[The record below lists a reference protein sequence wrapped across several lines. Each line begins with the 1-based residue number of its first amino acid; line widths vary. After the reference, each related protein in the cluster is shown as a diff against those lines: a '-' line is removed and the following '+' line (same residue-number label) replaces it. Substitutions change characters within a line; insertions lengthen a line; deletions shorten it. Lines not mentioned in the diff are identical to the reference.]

1 MLASR
6 IPPKRCTAA
15 VPYELEPPAAAAE
28 GMPPAKRRR
37 ERVLPSRFRD
47 SAVAPPPAKKACK
60 APAPPKVE
68 DRDGEVYEVE
78 VRAVAPK
85 GSAFGAVQT
94 EVWTGE
100 PARTEE
106 ELYRAC
112 RNISRSGSSGCFS
125 GSVVTSVSNAGGKCA
140 PEERPVVGAVA
151 TPTSNAAA
159 GNAGL
164 EGRSPVV
171 ECKPKQEAEVRR
183 EDFYWPEDFVLGDV
197 VWARSGKKSPA
208 WPALV
213 INPLQH
219 APEVV
224 LNSCVPGALCVMF
237 FGYSAGGQN
246 RDYGWVKQGMIFP
259 FVEYLDRFQGQS
271 LHKLKLKPSKFRAAI
286 EEAFLAE
293 RGFFELQMDGVCS
306 LDKSV
311 NEQSVADGAHEVTGS
326 NNEQECQSHSQVV
339 VKLAAACCDSC
350 GNRLPSKTSKKKKQE
365 AEQLLCRHCE
375 KLLQSKQY
383 CGICKK
389 IWHHTDGGNWVCC
402 DECQIWVHVECDRTC
417 SELEDLENTEYFCP
431 DCKSKRKRVLKVEQT
446 STSNS

>member
-15 VPYELEPPAAAAE
+15 VPCELEPHAAAAPE

-37 ERVLPSRFRD
+37 ERVVPSRFRD
-47 SAVAPPPAKKACK
+47 SVVALPPPAKKACK
-60 APAPPKVE
+60 AAAPKVE

-85 GSAFGAVQT
+85 GSSFGAVQT
-94 EVWTGE
+94 AVWTGE
-100 PARTEE
+100 PAQTEE

-140 PEERPVVGAVA
+140 PEETPVVGAVVA
-151 TPTSNAAA
+151 STSNAAA
-159 GNAGL
+159 GNVGL
-164 EGRSPVV
+164 EGKSPVV

-246 RDYGWVKQGMIFP
+246 RVIY
-259 FVEYLDRFQGQS
+259 
-271 LHKLKLKPSKFRAAI
+271 
-286 EEAFLAE
+286 
-293 RGFFELQMDGVCS
+293 
-306 LDKSV
+306 
-311 NEQSVADGAHEVTGS
+311 
-326 NNEQECQSHSQVV
+326 
-339 VKLAAACCDSC
+339 
-350 GNRLPSKTSKKKKQE
+350 
-365 AEQLLCRHCE
+365 
-375 KLLQSKQY
+375 LLQFP
-383 CGICKK
+383 G
-389 IWHHTDGGNWVCC
+389 
-402 DECQIWVHVECDRTC
+402 
-417 SELEDLENTEYFCP
+417 
-431 DCKSKRKRVLKVEQT
+431 
-446 STSNS
+446 